1 MIRSLTELSPCLI
14 NIRVTEKGEVYNTKN
29 GKRLN
34 LFIRKSKGI
43 EYLSISIY
51 DKQKK
56 QSRSFYVHRLVAFVY
71 CEGYEPNRIVL
82 HRDGDKM
89 NNHYTNLE
97 WIKSGQP
104 KKARVETIE
113 TVEDITHL
121 DNGMTI
127 MPTEEWHRIK
137 KYIKVLTDQIRYNNV
152 AS

>member
-1 MIRSLTELSPCLI
+1 
-14 NIRVTEKGEVYNTKN
+14 
-29 GKRLN
+29 
-34 LFIRKSKGI
+34 
-43 EYLSISIY
+43 
-51 DKQKK
+51 
-56 QSRSFYVHRLVAFVY
+56 
-71 CEGYEPNRIVL
+71 
-82 HRDGDKM
+82 M

-137 KYIKVLTDQIRYNNV
+137 KYIKVLTDQIRYNNI